1 MPESWGTVTIGGPLI
16 TKSGLIFV
24 GGSMDA
30 RVRAIDLESGNVLW
44 KALVDAPAVANPATY
59 MYKGRQYVVFVV
71 GGNAILKPQASDQVV
86 AYALPQGNG

>member
-1 MPESWGTVTIGGPLI
+1 MGYRRRALGGI
-16 TKSGLIFV
+16 E
-24 GGSMDA
+24 
-30 RVRAIDLESGNVLW
+30 RH
-44 KALVDAPAVANPATY
+44 ANPATY

>member
-1 MPESWGTVTIGGPLI
+1 
-16 TKSGLIFV
+16 
-24 GGSMDA
+24 
-30 RVRAIDLESGNVLW
+30 
-44 KALVDAPAVANPATY
+44 